1 MFISNKALGA
11 LVVSSILLQG
21 CGSESSSNS
30 PVTATAA
37 VTCPSEQFVKFAN
50 NNYCSSTTAPEKIF
64 ILIDGTDGFPS
75 GSKSWIKENIFNKT
89 NITWTEEG
97 AEISIAFL
105 GDKPVAE
112 LDVMH
117 VCLPK
122 HVSKINKLIDNVGS
136 IKRGNNVLH
145 CTVNETA
152 DRFLNADSGAA
163 RSVLIEAVAEV
174 FKNPKYRFGPTRP
187 SSGVRKFYFISDLF
201 QNSKTIS
208 FYKSCK
214 TSANDGVITC
224 PSYESLINNNA
235 RIERYLKEAM
245 PDLNATDE
253 IYLYN
258 INIANRIDQSARAF
272 WEQYFIVAGALAT
285 NITYRAELSQ

>member
-1 MFISNKALGA
+1 MFISKKVLGV
-11 LVVSSILLQG
+11 LVVSSTLLHG
-21 CGSESSSNS
+21 CGGENSSSS
-30 PVTATAA
+30 PVTAAA
-37 VTCPSEQFVKFAN
+37 TCPSEQFVKFAN

-75 GSKSWIKENIFNKT
+75 GSKSWIKENIFNKS
-89 NITWTEEG
+89 NITWTQEG

-112 LDVMH
+112 LDIMH

-122 HVSKINKLIDNVGS
+122 HVSKINKIIDNVGA

-152 DRFLNADSGAA
+152 DKFLNADSGAA
-163 RSVLIEAVAEV
+163 RSVLIEAVAEI
-174 FKNPKYRFGPTRP
+174 FKNPKYRFGPTQT
-187 SSGVRKFYFISDLF
+187 STGVRKFYFISDLF

-214 TSANDGVITC
+214 KSTTDGVITC
-224 PSYESLINNNA
+224 PSYESLISNNV

-245 PDLNATDE
+245 PDLNATDQ
-253 IYLYN
+253 IFLYN
-258 INIANRIDQSARAF
+258 INIENRIDQSAREF
-272 WEQYFIVAGALAT
+272 WEQYFIAAGALSA